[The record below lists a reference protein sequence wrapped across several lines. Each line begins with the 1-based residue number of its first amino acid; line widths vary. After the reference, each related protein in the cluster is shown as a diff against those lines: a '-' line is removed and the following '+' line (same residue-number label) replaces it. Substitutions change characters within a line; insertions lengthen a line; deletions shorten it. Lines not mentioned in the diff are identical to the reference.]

1 MFVSQAQTIRQF
13 EGSEPRPKNGRRK
26 ISDTFS
32 SVWQVRITLALLKRS
47 GGDFPWHAICAI
59 SGTLGLNSVLRT
71 PQAHRSWRNIL
82 ETSMKN
88 GNETS
93 HVFTCFFFFAAGNI
107 WWNSCALPTLLS
119 LFYHESHAVYV
130 DMVWTTN
137 ASFDGILFNY
147 KNRCT
152 SAEAEKNAATLP
164 KASSLQKSQDICSNF
179 GVLGTQWG
187 LKQPYPQPPT
197 RQPPKPT
204 QQTHEILLFTALPSW
219 LKQPCGSHHHFA
231 ELVTHVFVVVM
242 YFLWWYWGDVLLR

>member
-1 MFVSQAQTIRQF
+1 MSQAQTIRQF

-93 HVFTCFFFFAAGNI
+93 HVFTCFFFRRRQYLVKF
-107 WWNSCALPTLLS
+107 L
-119 LFYHESHAVYV
+119 
-130 DMVWTTN
+130 
-137 ASFDGILFNY
+137 
-147 KNRCT
+147 R
-152 SAEAEKNAATLP
+152 
-164 KASSLQKSQDICSNF
+164 
-179 GVLGTQWG
+179 
-187 LKQPYPQPPT
+187 PPN
-197 RQPPKPT
+197 P
-204 QQTHEILLFTALPSW
+204 
-219 LKQPCGSHHHFA
+219 
-231 ELVTHVFVVVM
+231 LVTFLPRESCRICGYGLDYKRVF
-242 YFLWWYWGDVLLR
+242 